1 VALVFL
7 GTSSDVAVLTI
18 ELASIVGSRGEAF
31 HLLTAAAF
39 VSMLIP
45 LIVFLSLQRFFVRG
59 LLAGSVKG

>member
-1 VALVFL
+1 VFL